1 MITNNDERY
10 LSIAAD
16 YSKRSPVL
24 MQHGCVAVVSG
35 KVMATGFNNYRT
47 RSNDGFI
54 GNSCTC
60 HAEVD
65 VLRKLYHTS
74 LANTY
79 GKHGINI
86 KVA

>member
-1 MITNNDERY
+1 MITNTDERY
-10 LSIAAD
+10 LSMAA
-16 YSKRSPVL
+16 YISKKSPVL
-24 MQHGCVAVVSG
+24 MQHGCVAVVGG

-54 GNSCTC
+54 ENTCTC

-65 VLRKLYHTS
+65 ALRKLYHSSSTN
-74 LANTY
+74 AY

-86 KVA
+86 KVV